1 MNNRQ
6 AGAHREMIRKE
17 ERARELWEKTNMA
30 NYAPAEETLIAPQ
43 QEEPAPIEYGA
54 SGAQQYPQAE
64 SLPGMGRSMDTS
76 IYDTA
81 IRISSPRMV
90 DEGAQDYPN
99 AVERK
104 VIRQVEVPYMRRVKV
119 PVKTRKIIP
128 IKVQKKVLTKKLVEV
143 PSTKNVEEQ
152 YTEIVEQPAIREK
165 EIWVKKIV
173 PERYM
178 KKVPVTRTRT
188 VQVPTT
194 VIKEVDDYEIV
205 EVGGSKAI
213 EVDGYRVDEVEDSK
227 LVEVE
232 EFQTYEL
239 KPHATGLSRLN
250 DQRELGPVRQL
261 HHSRRVGNQVFHTQD
276 ERIREIDEDS
286 APDDVQRSS
295 LGATAGRRATPLAG
309 AGRQMMSS
317 QKSLEESKQQS
328 QSFTST
334 APAAQ
339 SKLGCNL
346 RNTNS
351 NGVVVYKVDPGGAS
365 ERAGLHVNDVIEYA
379 NNRPTRNLTE
389 FRAVSNNSVGPLYLQ
404 VRRRGVRKLQIA
416 IQR

>member
-1 MNNRQ
+1 
-6 AGAHREMIRKE
+6 MIRKE
-17 ERARELWEKTNMA
+17 ERARELWESTNMHL
-30 NYAPAEETLIAPQ
+30 YTSPSETLVAPQ
-43 QEEPAPIEYGA
+43 AEEPAAIEYGQTAEQAPFA
-54 SGAQQYPQAE
+54 STAAPQ
-64 SLPGMGRSMDTS
+64 RTMDAS
-76 IYDTA
+76 IYDNA

-90 DEGAQDYPN
+90 DEGAQDFPN

-104 VIRQVEVPYMRRVKV
+104 VIRQVEVPYTRRVKV
-119 PVKTRKIIP
+119 PVKTRKIVP
-128 IKVQKKVLTKKLVEV
+128 VKVQKKVLTKKLVEV
-143 PSTKNVEEQ
+143 PSVKNVEEQ

-178 KKVPVTRTRT
+178 KKVPMTKTRT

-205 EVGGSKAI
+205 EVNGSKAI

-239 KPHATGLSRLN
+239 KPHATGLSRLA

-261 HHSRRVGNQVFHTQD
+261 HHSRRIGNQVFHVAD
-276 ERIREIDEDS
+276 ERVRDVDEDS
-286 APDDVQRSS
+286 APDDVQRSTM
-295 LGATAGRRATPLAG
+295 LATSGRRAA
-309 AGRQMMSS
+309 
-317 QKSLEESKQQS
+317 
-328 QSFTST
+328 
-334 APAAQ
+334 APAAAAAKSARPKKKSALSSFKPAASQ
-339 SKLGCNL
+339 KASGKLGCNL

-365 ERAGLHVNDVIEYA
+365 ERAGLLCNDVVEYA

-389 FRAVSNNSVGPLYLQ
+389 FRAVVNNSVGPLYLQ
-404 VRRRGVRKLQIA
+404 VRRRGVRKLQISV
-416 IQR
+416 QR

>member
-1 MNNRQ
+1 
-6 AGAHREMIRKE
+6 MIRKE
-17 ERARELWEKTNMA
+17 ERARELWEQTNMHL
-30 NYAPAEETLIAPQ
+30 YTSPAETLVAPQ
-43 QEEPAPIEYGA
+43 AEEPAPIEYGQTA
-54 SGAQQYPQAE
+54 EQAPFATTAAPE
-64 SLPGMGRSMDTS
+64 RTMDAS
-76 IYDTA
+76 IYDNA

-90 DEGAQDYPN
+90 DEGAQDFPN

-104 VIRQVEVPYMRRVKV
+104 VIRQVEVPYTRRVKV

-128 IKVQKKVLTKKLVEV
+128 VKVQKKVLTKKLVEV
-143 PSTKNVEEQ
+143 PSVKNVEEQ

-178 KKVPVTRTRT
+178 KKVPVTKTRT

-205 EVGGSKAI
+205 EVNGSKAI

-232 EFQTYEL
+232 EYQTYEL
-239 KPHATGLSRLN
+239 KPHATGLSRLA

-261 HHSRRVGNQVFHTQD
+261 HHSRRVGNQVFHVAD
-276 ERIREIDEDS
+276 ERVREIDEDS
-286 APDDVQRSS
+286 APDDVQRSTM
-295 LGATAGRRATPLAG
+295 LATSGRRAA
-309 AGRQMMSS
+309 
-317 QKSLEESKQQS
+317 
-328 QSFTST
+328 
-334 APAAQ
+334 APAAKKTAAKKKATAASSFRPSASQ
-339 SKLGCNL
+339 KAAPGKLGCNL

-365 ERAGLHVNDVIEYA
+365 ERAGLLCNDVVEYA

-389 FRAVSNNSVGPLYLQ
+389 FRAVANNSVGPLYLQ

>member
-17 ERARELWEKTNMA
+17 ERARDMWESTNLHL
-30 NYAPAEETLIAPQ
+30 YTSPSETLIAPNAEDPALVEVAETSQ
-43 QEEPAPIEYGA
+43 QAPFA
-54 SGAQQYPQAE
+54 STAAPE
-64 SLPGMGRSMDTS
+64 RTMDAS
-76 IYDTA
+76 IYNNA

-90 DEGAQDYPN
+90 DEGAQDFPN

-104 VIRQVEVPYMRRVKV
+104 VIRQVEVPYTRRVKV
-119 PVKTRKIIP
+119 PVKTRKIVP
-128 IKVQKKVLTKKLVEV
+128 TKVQKKVLTKKLIEV
-143 PSTKNVEEQ
+143 PSMKNVEEQ

-178 KKVPVTRTRT
+178 KKVSVSKSRT

-194 VIKEVDDYEIV
+194 VIKEVDDYEIE
-205 EVGGSKAI
+205 EVNGSKAI

-239 KPHATGLSRLN
+239 KPHATGLSRLA

-261 HHSRRVGNQVFHTQD
+261 HHSRRVGNQVFHVAD
-276 ERIREIDEDS
+276 ERVREIDEDS
-286 APDDVQRSS
+286 APDDVQRSTMT
-295 LGATAGRRATPLAG
+295 ATSGRRSAA
-309 AGRQMMSS
+309 
-317 QKSLEESKQQS
+317 
-328 QSFTST
+328 
-334 APAAQ
+334 APAAARTATKAPAAAKSMKASASQ
-339 SKLGCNL
+339 NAAPVKLGCNL

-365 ERAGLHVNDVIEYA
+365 ERAGLLCNDVVEYA

-389 FRAVSNNSVGPLYLQ
+389 FRAVANNSNGPLYLQ